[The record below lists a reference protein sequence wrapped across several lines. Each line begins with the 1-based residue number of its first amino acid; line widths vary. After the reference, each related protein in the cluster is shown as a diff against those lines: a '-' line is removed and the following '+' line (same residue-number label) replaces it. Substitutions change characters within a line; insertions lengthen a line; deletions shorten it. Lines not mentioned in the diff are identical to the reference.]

1 MKLRKDLSCLII
13 LTEYVINNYL
23 MECSF
28 AKGGE
33 MITIFNRAKL
43 FADTNAEAAAGVW
56 SALKENGI
64 EYTMLTKQNV
74 STLRKNVQNSYGMS
88 KYSGFGG
95 MPASNF
101 ADTLNYLYIIY
112 VKKKD
117 LARAKEVCHL

>member
-1 MKLRKDLSCLII
+1 
-13 LTEYVINNYL
+13 
-23 MECSF
+23 
-28 AKGGE
+28 

-43 FADTNAEAAAGVW
+43 FTDNNAEAAANVW

-95 MPASNF
+95 MAASNF

-117 LARAKEVCHL
+117 LARANEVCNL